1 MAERSGFNYD
11 RVLSKWA
18 IVKTDGERHTLASHA
33 RYADEVTPQYVAEPG
48 VLKGKKGIAAGLLMI
63 GSLALIF
70 RRGKKPQTQKT
81 SFFSKLN
88 PVNWFKKNKVYSGT

>member
-1 MAERSGFNYD
+1 MNAFGLGGIGANSQSEANAWGGFND
-11 RVLSKWA
+11 VGANISSKL
-18 IVKTDGERHTLASHA
+18 DGTASFFERIPKA
-33 RYADEVTPQYVAEPG
+33 V
-48 VLKGKKGIAAGLLMI
+48 KGIAAGLLMI

-88 PVNWFKKNKVYSGT
+88 PVNWFKKNKV